1 MCSSKLSLAAL
12 KKKKKKNLVHSQFAS
27 EPNYFVGSMSVSS
40 KTQLRSS
47 EGEKVL

>member
-12 KKKKKKNLVHSQFAS
+12 KKKKNLVHSQFAS

-47 EGEKVL
+47 EGEKDL